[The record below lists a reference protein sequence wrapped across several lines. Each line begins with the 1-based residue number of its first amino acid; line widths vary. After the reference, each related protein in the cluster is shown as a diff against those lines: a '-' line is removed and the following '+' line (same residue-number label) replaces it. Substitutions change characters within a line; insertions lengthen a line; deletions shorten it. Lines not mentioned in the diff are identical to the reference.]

1 MPDTTQNIDFSEQ
14 QKRIIRTL
22 SAAQVFNGVGI
33 AGTVAAGSLLVTS
46 ISNSESLAGL
56 AQTTTVLGAALM
68 ALPLAKLTQK
78 GGRRLSLMIGYSVGV
93 IGSILAILGGTHK
106 ILFLMLTGT
115 FLVGAAS
122 ASGYQARFA
131 AIDLASIEN
140 RSKNLSIVVW
150 GSTVGA
156 VAGPNLMQPA
166 GNFSHLL
173 NLPRLVGP
181 YFIAGVSL
189 SLATIVIFFFLK
201 PDPYLTANLSSDG
214 VTQKKHETTRAALRH
229 IRAIPNASFAVASIG
244 VGHLAMVSIMVMTP
258 VHMSHMDVALSVIG
272 LVISVHVLGMYA
284 FSPIVGAL
292 SDKLGRVRVIQIGIL
307 ILIAAATLAGL
318 APDMQTIPLGFALF
332 LLGLGWSCTLI
343 AGSTFLSESVSVEMK
358 PSSQGASDLVMNLMG
373 ALGGAAS
380 GLIIGVFSFG
390 WLCVFVGSLIL
401 ALGVWSLKIK

>member
-1 MPDTTQNIDFSEQ
+1 MSDTTQNIDFSEQ

-106 ILFLMLTGT
+106 ILFLMLSGT

-131 AIDLASIEN
+131 AIDLATSVN